1 MPSMRNRLQ
10 GDSLVN
16 GHEKI
21 WLLVDGGCN
30 AEALT
35 NQIAESTVPEESVK
49 MKSETASPSD

>member
-1 MPSMRNRLQ
+1 M
-10 GDSLVN
+10 N